1 MQKIA
6 FILRISQ
13 KKRRFIAQNKNFQ
26 KKRKKSVQKYAKIWK
41 VQKTAVSLHQ
51 EKRQVVINKQKT
63 KIYNYELSKNRK
75 NSSV

>member
-1 MQKIA
+1 VQKIA

-51 EKRQVVINKQKT
+51 EIKQVH
-63 KIYNYELSKNRK
+63 
-75 NSSV
+75 